1 MGDKERTRR
10 EDATRCVD
18 FWRDRLLKMYTPLV
32 ANEMLSALFR
42 QRGVPSVDCFT
53 ERIIPSFRVA
63 MGFPPGVEDTLRRIL
78 KIGKWATGEYSMTM
92 WTMEP
97 VVASVQIRGNDVDL
111 QTAVVETMEE
121 LDDGDGADRSALV
134 ETVAD
139 ETGVAEGDVEDAIQ
153 DALMGG
159 QCYEPDDETLKA
171 I

>member
-53 ERIIPSFRVA
+53 ERIISSFRVA

-97 VVASVQIRGNDVDL
+97 VIASVQIRGNDVDL
-111 QTAVVETMEE
+111 QTAKDKYF
-121 LDDGDGADRSALV
+121 DDIEMIDMLTTKTHRCNVIGNDIRGRWAGGSPGRGTSTRAGRSPTA
-134 ETVAD
+134 
-139 ETGVAEGDVEDAIQ
+139 
-153 DALMGG
+153 
-159 QCYEPDDETLKA
+159 
-171 I
+171 